1 MDLGTLRRRT
11 MPKSDGKGTDP
22 KDKKEKKDKWLKV
35 ELTAPSELIDALSNF
50 VTELGAQGVFQE
62 FLEPQ
67 SLNGIQEPAATEILN
82 VYFPWD
88 IRLEH
93 RMNALNAYIESLS
106 QIFPDLEKPSFTTET
121 IDNPDWGEAWKKYFK
136 PLRVS
141 RNIVIKPTW
150 ERYTPVGRDIVIDI
164 DPGMAFGTGQH
175 ASTRMCLQAI
185 EDVLLT
191 ERAIRKWRVL
201 DVGTG
206 TGILGISC
214 AKLGAQRVVCVDS
227 DKKAA
232 EIARENVAINDVED
246 RVEVIN
252 RDVLTVHEPFDLI
265 VANLTAKILIKLKS
279 HLISLIGH
287 EGYLVISGI
296 IEQNREDIESHFMVA
311 PLTLHHVITEKE
323 WVCYV
328 LKKGGK

>member
-1 MDLGTLRRRT
+1 
-11 MPKSDGKGTDP
+11 
-22 KDKKEKKDKWLKV
+22 
-35 ELTAPSELIDALSNF
+35 
-50 VTELGAQGVFQE
+50 
-62 FLEPQ
+62 
-67 SLNGIQEPAATEILN
+67 
-82 VYFPWD
+82 
-88 IRLEH
+88 
-93 RMNALNAYIESLS
+93 
-106 QIFPDLEKPSFTTET
+106 
-121 IDNPDWGEAWKKYFK
+121 
-136 PLRVS
+136 
-141 RNIVIKPTW
+141 
-150 ERYTPVGRDIVIDI
+150 
-164 DPGMAFGTGQH
+164 
-175 ASTRMCLQAI
+175 MCLQAI

-252 RDVLTVHEPFDLI
+252 RDALTVHEPFDLI

-279 HLISLIGH
+279 HLISLIGND
-287 EGYLVISGI
+287 EGYLVLSGI